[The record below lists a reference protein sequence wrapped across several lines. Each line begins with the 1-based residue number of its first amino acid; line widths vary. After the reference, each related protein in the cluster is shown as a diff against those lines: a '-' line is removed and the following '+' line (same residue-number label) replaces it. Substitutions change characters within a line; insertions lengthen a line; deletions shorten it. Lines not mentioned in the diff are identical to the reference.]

1 MKQLIL
7 IFSVILLSTVAFAGN
22 GHAKFKLMFMD
33 ETGQIALENAHVTVY
48 EDGTKVLDE
57 TFKGHKAK
65 FKMKPNHRYIIVVK
79 KEGFEEKALCY
90 DLTNGTSNDHFR
102 FDYLVSFT
110 NKNDC
115 APQFTYDNSSEYE
128 FNFSLTDVPAL
139 KSEIKGS

>member
-1 MKQLIL
+1 MKKLIV
-7 IFSVILLSTVAFAGN
+7 IFSVLLFANSSFAADGK
-22 GHAKFKLMFMD
+22 AKFKLMFMD

-65 FKMKPNHRYIIVVK
+65 FKMKSNHRYIIIVK
-79 KEGFEEKALCY
+79 KEGFQEKALCY
-90 DLTNGTSNDHFR
+90 DLTNGGTNDHFR

-115 APQFTYDNSSEYE
+115 APQFTYDKSSEYD
-128 FNFSLTDVPAL
+128 FNFTVTDVPAL